1 MFRHRGYPSQGLTEQ
16 TNVSPKRYSTCDTAL
31 LSFWHQ
37 TIHNSLLETNYLY
50 GNLRKIR
57 PKYARITQQEIRTYE
72 LNE

>member
-37 TIHNSLLETNYLY
+37 TIHYSKLIIFME
-50 GNLRKIR
+50 
-57 PKYARITQQEIRTYE
+57 TYE
-72 LNE
+72 KYDQNMRE